1 MNNFSGRDGNSSGLA
16 MQRWPTMFVA
26 LALLLVLGGSSSA
39 QDASSTEPEVASV
52 RPGINEEFLD
62 PDLDV
67 EEWIERFEI
76 ESRET
81 YAARHEVIR
90 AMRIA
95 PGQRIADIGAGT
107 GFYALAFAEA
117 SGDGGWVFALDIAPR
132 FVEHL
137 GMLIE
142 DRRRTNITP
151 VLSGEADIRLPPES
165 VDVAFSSDV
174 YHHIEYPERIL
185 RSILR
190 ALRPG
195 GRMFVVDF
203 ERIPGESS
211 EWILEHVRAGKETVR
226 LEIEAAGFEFVGEQ
240 EIEGFRE
247 NYFLEFR
254 KPK

>member
-1 MNNFSGRDGNSSGLA
+1 MVFA
-16 MQRWPTMFVA
+16 VA
-26 LALLLVLGGSSSA
+26 LLASGGASLWA
-39 QDASSTEPEVASV
+39 QEAPVADRETASV

-62 PDLDV
+62 PALDV
-67 EEWIERFEI
+67 EEWISRFEI

-81 YAARHEVIR
+81 YAARNEVIR
-90 AMRIA
+90 AMQIA

-107 GFYALAFAEA
+107 GFYALAFADA
-117 SGDGGWVFALDIAPR
+117 SGDDGWVFAVDIAPR

-137 GMLIE
+137 GTLIE
-142 DRRRTNITP
+142 ERRRTKITP
-151 VLSGEADIRLPPES
+151 VLSGEADVRLPPES
-165 VDVAFSSDV
+165 IDIAFSSDV
-174 YHHIEYPERIL
+174 YHHLEYPELTI

-195 GRMFVVDF
+195 GKMVVVDF

-226 LEIEAAGFEFVGEQ
+226 REIEAAGFEFVGER
-240 EIEGFRE
+240 EIEGFSE

-254 KPK
+254 KPE